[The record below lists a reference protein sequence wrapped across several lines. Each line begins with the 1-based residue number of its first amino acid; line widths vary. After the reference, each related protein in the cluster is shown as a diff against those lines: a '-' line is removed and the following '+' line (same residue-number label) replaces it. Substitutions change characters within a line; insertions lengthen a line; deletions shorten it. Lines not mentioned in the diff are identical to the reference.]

1 MTPEYIDAI
10 LHIADL
16 PALAQAIAAVDPSM
30 VSEAGTITGF
40 ASTPATMLGK
50 AALVYVRMTPDEAA
64 QWRGTPLVTILA
76 EAPYTGTDTT
86 DAVYATLE
94 ASPASTALYDAIYPR
109 AAVTWTDEDG
119 QSHTFTPPFRF
130 GAIG

>member
-1 MTPEYIDAI
+1 MTPDYIDAI

-16 PALAQAIAAVDPSM
+16 PALAQAIAQINPSM

-40 ASTPATMLGK
+40 ASTPATMQGK

-76 EAPYTGTDTT
+76 EAPHTGPDTP
-86 DAVYATLE
+86 DAVYAALE
-94 ASPASTALYDAIYPR
+94 ASPASMALYDAVYPR
-109 AAVTWTDEDG
+109 EPVTWTDDEG
-119 QSHTFTPPFRF
+119 LAHTHTPPFRF
-130 GAIG
+130 GVMG